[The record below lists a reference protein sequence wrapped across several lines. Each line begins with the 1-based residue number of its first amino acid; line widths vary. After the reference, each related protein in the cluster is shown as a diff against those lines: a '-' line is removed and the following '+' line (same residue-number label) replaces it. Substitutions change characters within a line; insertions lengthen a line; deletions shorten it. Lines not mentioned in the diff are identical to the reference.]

1 MAAKSS
7 GGQPTFKELEQA
19 GWDRKAPTYHKYG
32 GQITLQA
39 IQAMLD
45 AVNAGVGTRL
55 LETACG
61 PGYGAG
67 KAADRGAHAA
77 GIDIAESMVAEARQR
92 YPQAE
97 FCQGDAEALT
107 FDDASFE
114 AVICPFGLLHMPEPD
129 KAIAEAFRIL
139 KSGGRFAFT
148 VWCAADK
155 HDMYALALSAI
166 QQHGTMEVSLPPAP
180 PIFRF
185 SDPKECDRA
194 LNAAGFVDVQ
204 VTELS
209 LVHRATSPQDIL
221 DLLYRSTVRFSML
234 LELQTNEARD
244 GINQAI
250 IDGAEAYKV
259 GGQYEMKWPAVMAV
273 ARKP

>member
-19 GWDRKAPTYHKYG
+19 GWDRNAPTYHEYG
-32 GQITLQA
+32 GQITQQG
-39 IQAMLD
+39 IQPMLD

-67 KAADRGAHAA
+67 KAAARGAHAV
-77 GIDIAESMVAEARQR
+77 GIDIAESMVVEARQR

-97 FCQGDAEALT
+97 FRQGDAEALI
-107 FDDASFE
+107 FDDASFD

-139 KSGGRFAFT
+139 KSGGRFAIT

-155 HDMYALALSAI
+155 HEMYALALSAI
-166 QQHGTMEVSLPPAP
+166 QKHGTMEVSLPPGP
-180 PIFRF
+180 PFFRF
-185 SDPKECDRA
+185 SDPEECDRT
-194 LNAAGFVDVQ
+194 LNAAGFVDSQ
-204 VTELS
+204 VTELP
-209 LVHRATSPQDIL
+209 LVHRVTSPQDIL
-221 DLLYRSTVRFSML
+221 DLLHRSTVRFSML
-234 LELQTNEARD
+234 VELQTNEARH
-244 GINQAI
+244 GIHQAI
-250 IDGAEAYKV
+250 IDGAEAHKV
-259 GGQYEMKWPAVMAV
+259 GEQYEMKWPAVMAA